1 MKKVKATETFTT
13 ETLITIEAIN
23 EMKQTKRLGTIISL
37 ILIITL
43 TNTVQL
49 HAQAFAIKRWR
60 GTYPQMNGSYPLSFM
75 AFKGGFIIPT
85 PHFFVRT
92 WPTHYY
98 IELGAMPVTDA
109 ENLTG
114 SIKTGFL
121 RIASKI
127 LDRSQMQQRAD
138 ETAQIKENDLQQRDI
153 ELRLFNSRSDYL
165 PDVYGIADL
174 FIRLYQS
181 INNLEKQ
188 ANAGAIAQISRR
200 EADELVVRFI
210 MVNLL
215 QTDHGKKLEAFSEIR
230 SELTRQIGETDYVNR
245 KVYHFNFYSQDTGN
259 AYAFLTR

>member
-1 MKKVKATETFTT
+1 MEKFK
-13 ETLITIEAIN
+13 
-23 EMKQTKRLGTIISL
+23 TIIPL
-37 ILIITL
+37 KTTLWLVMIIPL
-43 TNTVQL
+43 TFIIELTSIVQL
-49 HAQAFAIKRWR
+49 HAQAFAVKRWH
-60 GTYPQMNGSYPLSFM
+60 GTYPQMNGSYPISFM
-75 AFKGGFIIPT
+75 AFKGGFLIPT

-98 IELGAMPVTDA
+98 IELGATPVTDS
-109 ENLTG
+109 ENLAG

-121 RIASKI
+121 RIVERM
-127 LDRSQMQQRAD
+127 LEQSQMQKRAE
-138 ETAQIKENDLQQRDI
+138 ETTQIKANNLQQRDI
-153 ELRLFNSRSDYL
+153 QLRLFNSRSDYL
-165 PDVYGIADL
+165 PDVYGIANQ

-181 INNLEKQ
+181 INGLGKQ

-230 SELTRQIGETDYVNR
+230 NELTRQMGETDYVNR
-245 KVYHFNFYSQDTGN
+245 KVYHFNFFSQDAGN

>member
-1 MKKVKATETFTT
+1 MEKFKTKIAMKMTYW
-13 ETLITIEAIN
+13 
-23 EMKQTKRLGTIISL
+23 LGMIIPL
-37 ILIITL
+37 ILIIEL
-43 TNTVQL
+43 TSIVQL

-75 AFKGGFIIPT
+75 AFKGGFIIPI

-92 WPTHYY
+92 WPSHYY
-98 IELGAMPVTDA
+98 IKLGALPVTDS

-121 RIASKI
+121 RIVEKI
-127 LDRSQMQQRAD
+127 LERSQMQKRSE
-138 ETAQIKENDLQQRDI
+138 ETAQIKENNLQQKDI
-153 ELRLFNSRSDYL
+153 ELKIFNSRSDYL
-165 PDVYGIADL
+165 PDVYGIADQ

-245 KVYHFNFYSQDTGN
+245 KVYHFNFYSDN
-259 AYAFLTR
+259 EANSYAFLTR

>member
-1 MKKVKATETFTT
+1 MEKFKKIIAMKTT
-13 ETLITIEAIN
+13 
-23 EMKQTKRLGTIISL
+23 RWLGMIIPL
-37 ILIITL
+37 ILIIEL
-43 TNTVQL
+43 TSIVQL
-49 HAQAFAIKRWR
+49 HAQAFAVKRWR

-92 WPTHYY
+92 WPSHYY
-98 IELGAMPVTDA
+98 IKIGALPVTDS
-109 ENLTG
+109 ENLAG

-121 RIASKI
+121 RIVERM
-127 LDRSQMQQRAD
+127 LEQSQMQKRAE
-138 ETAQIKENDLQQRDI
+138 ETTQIKANNLQQRDI
-153 ELRLFNSRSDYL
+153 ELKIFNSRSDYL
-165 PDVYGIADL
+165 PDVYGIADQ

-188 ANAGAIAQISRR
+188 ANAGAIAQISRQ
-200 EADELVVRFI
+200 EADELVIRFI

-230 SELTRQIGETDYVNR
+230 SDLNQQIGETDYVNR
-245 KVYHFNFYSQDTGN
+245 KVYHFNFFSLDAGN

>member
-1 MKKVKATETFTT
+1 MKKFKSTEK
-13 ETLITIEAIN
+13 LRTIETIKA
-23 EMKQTKRLGTIISL
+23 MKITRRLGIIISL

-43 TNTVQL
+43 TNIVQL
-49 HAQAFAIKRWR
+49 QAQAFAVKRWR
-60 GTYPQMNGSYPLSFM
+60 GTYPQMNGSYPLTFIS
-75 AFKGGFIIPT
+75 FKGFLNPIPHVFI
-85 PHFFVRT
+85 RT

-98 IELGAMPVTDA
+98 FQVGAWPVTDA

-121 RIASKI
+121 RILEKI
-127 LDRSQMQQRAD
+127 LERSQMQKRSE
-138 ETAQIKENDLQQRDI
+138 ETAQIKANNLHQRDI
-153 ELRLFNSRSDYL
+153 ELKMFGARSDYL
-165 PDVYGIADL
+165 PDIYGIADQ

-181 INNLEKQ
+181 INDLEKQ
-188 ANAGAIAQISRR
+188 ANAGAISQISRH

-245 KVYHFNFYSQDTGN
+245 KVYHFNFFSQDAGN

>member
-1 MKKVKATETFTT
+1 MEKFKTKIAMKMTYW
-13 ETLITIEAIN
+13 
-23 EMKQTKRLGTIISL
+23 LGMIIPL
-37 ILIITL
+37 ILIIEL
-43 TNTVQL
+43 TSILQL
-49 HAQAFAIKRWR
+49 RAQAFAIKSWR

-75 AFKGGFIIPT
+75 AFKGGFIIPV

-98 IELGAMPVTDA
+98 IELGAAPVTDS

-121 RIASKI
+121 RIVEKI
-127 LDRSQMQQRAD
+127 LERSQMQKRSE
-138 ETAQIKENDLQQRDI
+138 ETAQIKENNLQQRDI
-153 ELRLFNSRSDYL
+153 ELKLFNSWSDYL
-165 PDVYGIADL
+165 PDVYGIADQ

-245 KVYHFNFYSQDTGN
+245 KVYHFNFFSQDAGN

>member
-1 MKKVKATETFTT
+1 MEKFKTKIAMKMAYWPG
-13 ETLITIEAIN
+13 
-23 EMKQTKRLGTIISL
+23 MIIPL
-37 ILIITL
+37 ILIIEL
-43 TNTVQL
+43 TSIVQL
-49 HAQAFAIKRWR
+49 QAQAFAIKRWR

-75 AFKGGFIIPT
+75 AFRGGFLIPT

-98 IELGAMPVTDA
+98 IELGATPVTDS
-109 ENLTG
+109 ENLAG

-121 RIASKI
+121 RIVERM
-127 LDRSQMQQRAD
+127 LEQSQMQKRAE
-138 ETAQIKENDLQQRDI
+138 ETTQIKANNLQQRDI
-153 ELRLFNSRSDYL
+153 QLKLFNSRSDYL
-165 PDVYGIADL
+165 PDVYGIADQ

-181 INNLEKQ
+181 INDLGKQ

-230 SELTRQIGETDYVNR
+230 NELTRQIGEADYVNR

>member
-1 MKKVKATETFTT
+1 LKTT
-13 ETLITIEAIN
+13 
-23 EMKQTKRLGTIISL
+23 RWLGMIIPL
-37 ILIITL
+37 VLIIEL
-43 TNTVQL
+43 TSIVQL

-98 IELGAMPVTDA
+98 IKVGAAPVTDS
-109 ENLTG
+109 ENLAG

-121 RIASKI
+121 RIVEKI
-127 LDRSQMQQRAD
+127 LEQSQMQKRSE
-138 ETAQIKENDLQQRDI
+138 ETAQIKDNNLQQRDI
-153 ELRLFNSRSDYL
+153 ELKLFDARSDYL
-165 PDVYGIADL
+165 PDLYGLSEL

-181 INNLEKQ
+181 INNLGKQ
-188 ANAGAIAQISRR
+188 ANAAAIAQISRR

-215 QTDHGKKLEAFSEIR
+215 QTDHGRKLEAFSEIR
-230 SELTRQIGETDYVNR
+230 SEVTRQIGETDYVNR
-245 KVYHFNFYSQDTGN
+245 KVYHFNFYSQDTSN

>member
-1 MKKVKATETFTT
+1 MEKFK
-13 ETLITIEAIN
+13 
-23 EMKQTKRLGTIISL
+23 TIIAMKTTRWLRMIIPL
-37 ILIITL
+37 ILIIEL
-43 TNTVQL
+43 TSIVQL
-49 HAQAFAIKRWR
+49 HAQAFAVKRWR

-75 AFKGGFIIPT
+75 AFKGGFIIPV

-98 IELGAMPVTDA
+98 IELGAMPVTDS
-109 ENLTG
+109 ENLAG

-121 RIASKI
+121 RIVEKI
-127 LDRSQMQQRAD
+127 LERSQMQKRSE
-138 ETAQIKENDLQQRDI
+138 ETTQIKANNLQQRDI
-153 ELRLFNSRSDYL
+153 ELKLFNSRSDYL
-165 PDVYGIADL
+165 PDVYGIADQ

-181 INNLEKQ
+181 ISNLGKQ

-230 SELTRQIGETDYVNR
+230 SELNRQIGETDYVNR
-245 KVYHFNFYSQDTGN
+245 KVYHFNFFSQDAGN
-259 AYAFLTR
+259 TYAFLTR

>member
-1 MKKVKATETFTT
+1 MEKFKTKIAMKMTYW
-13 ETLITIEAIN
+13 
-23 EMKQTKRLGTIISL
+23 LGMIIPL
-37 ILIITL
+37 ILIIEL
-43 TNTVQL
+43 TSIVQL
-49 HAQAFAIKRWR
+49 HAQAFAVKRWR

-75 AFKGGFIIPT
+75 AFKGGFIIPV

-98 IELGAMPVTDA
+98 IELGAMPVTDS

-121 RIASKI
+121 RIVEKI
-127 LDRSQMQQRAD
+127 LERSQMQKRSE
-138 ETAQIKENDLQQRDI
+138 ETTQIKENNLQQRDI
-153 ELRLFNSRSDYL
+153 ELKLFNSRADYL
-165 PDVYGIADL
+165 PDVYGIADQ

-230 SELTRQIGETDYVNR
+230 SDLNRQIGETDYVNR
-245 KVYHFNFYSQDTGN
+245 KVYHFNFFSQDAGN
-259 AYAFLTR
+259 AYAFLTQ

>member
-1 MKKVKATETFTT
+1 MEKFK
-13 ETLITIEAIN
+13 TLILLKT
-23 EMKQTKRLGTIISL
+23 TRWLGMIIPL
-37 ILIITL
+37 VLIIEL
-43 TNTVQL
+43 TSIVQL

-98 IELGAMPVTDA
+98 IKVGAAPVTDS
-109 ENLTG
+109 ENLAG

-121 RIASKI
+121 RIVEKI
-127 LDRSQMQQRAD
+127 LEQSQMQKRSE
-138 ETAQIKENDLQQRDI
+138 ETAQIKDNNLQQRDI
-153 ELRLFNSRSDYL
+153 ELKLFDARSDYL
-165 PDVYGIADL
+165 PDLYGLSEL

-181 INNLEKQ
+181 INNLGKQ
-188 ANAGAIAQISRR
+188 ANAAAIAQISRR

-215 QTDHGKKLEAFSEIR
+215 QTDHGRKLEAFSEIR
-230 SELTRQIGETDYVNR
+230 SEVTRQIGETDYVNR
-245 KVYHFNFYSQDTGN
+245 KVYHFNFYSQDTSN

>member
-1 MKKVKATETFTT
+1 MEKFKTKIAMKMTYW
-13 ETLITIEAIN
+13 
-23 EMKQTKRLGTIISL
+23 LGMIIPL
-37 ILIITL
+37 ILIIEL
-43 TNTVQL
+43 TSIVQL
-49 HAQAFAIKRWR
+49 QAQAFAIKRWR

-75 AFKGGFIIPT
+75 AFKGGFIIPV

-98 IELGAMPVTDA
+98 IELGAMPVTDS

-121 RIASKI
+121 RIVEKI
-127 LDRSQMQQRAD
+127 LERSQMQKRSE
-138 ETAQIKENDLQQRDI
+138 ETAQIKENNLQQRDI
-153 ELRLFNSRSDYL
+153 ELKLFNSRSDYL
-165 PDVYGIADL
+165 PDVYGIADQ

-181 INNLEKQ
+181 INNLEKK

-215 QTDHGKKLEAFSEIR
+215 QTDHGKKMEAFSEIR

-245 KVYHFNFYSQDTGN
+245 KVYHFNFFSQDAGN

>member
-1 MKKVKATETFTT
+1 MKKVKTTETFTT
-13 ETLITIEAIN
+13 ETLKTIETIN
-23 EMKQTKRLGTIISL
+23 EMKQTKRLGMIISL
-37 ILIITL
+37 ILIIEL
-43 TNTVQL
+43 TSTVQL

-98 IELGAMPVTDA
+98 IELGAAPVTDA

-121 RIASKI
+121 KIVEKI
-127 LDRSQMQQRAD
+127 LEQSQIQKRSEETTRIKANNLQR
-138 ETAQIKENDLQQRDI
+138 RDI
-153 ELRLFNSRSDYL
+153 ELKLFNSRSDYL
-165 PDVYGIADL
+165 PDIYGIADQ

-181 INNLEKQ
+181 INDLEKQ

-215 QTDHGKKLEAFSEIR
+215 QTGHGKKLEAFSEIR
-230 SELTRQIGETDYVNR
+230 NELTRQIGETDYVNR
-245 KVYHFNFYSQDTGN
+245 KVYHFNFYSRDTGN

>member
-1 MKKVKATETFTT
+1 MEKFKTT
-13 ETLITIEAIN
+13 ETLKTTETIKVIE
-23 EMKQTKRLGTIISL
+23 KTRKVGIIIFL
-37 ILIITL
+37 ILIMVIISADKID
-43 TNTVQL
+43 
-49 HAQAFAIKRWR
+49 AQAFAIKRWR

-75 AFKGGFIIPT
+75 AFKGGFIIPV

-98 IELGAMPVTDA
+98 IELGAMPVTDS

-121 RIASKI
+121 RIVEKI
-127 LDRSQMQQRAD
+127 LERSQMQKRSE
-138 ETAQIKENDLQQRDI
+138 ETTQIKENNLQQRDI
-153 ELRLFNSRSDYL
+153 ELKLFNSRADYL
-165 PDVYGIADL
+165 PDVYGIADQ

-188 ANAGAIAQISRR
+188 ANTGAIAQISRR

-230 SELTRQIGETDYVNR
+230 SELNRQIGETDYVNR
-245 KVYHFNFYSQDTGN
+245 KVYHFNFYSQDASN
-259 AYAFLTR
+259 SYAFLTR

>member
-1 MKKVKATETFTT
+1 MKTT
-13 ETLITIEAIN
+13 
-23 EMKQTKRLGTIISL
+23 RWLGMIIPL
-37 ILIITL
+37 ILIIEL
-43 TNTVQL
+43 TSIVQL

-92 WPTHYY
+92 WPAHYY
-98 IELGAMPVTDA
+98 IKFGAMPVTDS

-121 RIASKI
+121 RIVEKI
-127 LDRSQMQQRAD
+127 MERSQMQKRSE
-138 ETAQIKENDLQQRDI
+138 ETAQIKSNNLQQRDI
-153 ELRLFNSRSDYL
+153 ELKLFNSRSDYL
-165 PDVYGIADL
+165 PDVYGIADQ

-181 INNLEKQ
+181 INSLGKQ
-188 ANAGAIAQISRR
+188 ANGGAIAQISRR

-215 QTDHGKKLEAFSEIR
+215 QTDHGKKLEAFSQIR
-230 SELTRQIGETDYVNR
+230 SELNRQIGETDYVNR
-245 KVYHFNFYSQDTGN
+245 KVYHFNFYSQDAGN
-259 AYAFLTR
+259 AYAFLTH

>member
-1 MKKVKATETFTT
+1 MEKFKKIIAMKTT
-13 ETLITIEAIN
+13 CW
-23 EMKQTKRLGTIISL
+23 LGMIIPL
-37 ILIITL
+37 ILIIEL
-43 TNTVQL
+43 TSIVQL
-49 HAQAFAIKRWR
+49 HAQAFAVKRWR

-92 WPTHYY
+92 WPSHYY
-98 IELGAMPVTDA
+98 IKIGAAPITDS
-109 ENLTG
+109 ENLAG

-121 RIASKI
+121 RIVEKM
-127 LDRSQMQQRAD
+127 LERSQMQKRSE
-138 ETAQIKENDLQQRDI
+138 ETTQIKANNLQQRDI
-153 ELRLFNSRSDYL
+153 ELKLFNSRSDYL
-165 PDVYGIADL
+165 PDVYGIANQ

-181 INNLEKQ
+181 INSLGTQ

-215 QTDHGKKLEAFSEIR
+215 QTDHGKKLEAFSDIR

-245 KVYHFNFYSQDTGN
+245 KVYHFNFYSQD
-259 AYAFLTR
+259 AFDSYAFLTR